1 MSKVITVASHIL
13 VFLIRSVV
21 NPFKFSLSNFATD
34 GISASQMCP
43 LLWKAISICEKS
55 LLKVIANTCDC
66 ASPNRK
72 LFRMHWHL
80 TQDDDMNPGTDVTY
94 CTRNLFSGTENRFF
108 YFISDVPHLLKTA
121 QNCLHVEW
129 RYVFT
134 MEPYC

>member
-1 MSKVITVASHIL
+1 MSKVITIASHIL

-72 LFRMHWHL
+72 LFRMHWDL
-80 TQDDDMNPGTDVTY
+80 TQDDDMNPGTDVTIVHVIY
-94 CTRNLFSGTENRFF
+94 LVVPKIDSFTLFLMFRT
-108 YFISDVPHLLKTA
+108 
-121 QNCLHVEW
+121 C
-129 RYVFT
+129 
-134 MEPYC
+134 